1 MCQLD
6 EVVREVVMANKL
18 GLHLRPVRMLVDE
31 ANKFVSDVSIVMGD
45 QRVDGKSF
53 LDVMS
58 LAAAMDAVLILTAKG
73 PDAAETLDAL
83 EGLIRRK
90 FDEE

>member
-6 EVVREVVMANKL
+6 EVVREVVMTNKL

-31 ANKFVSDVSIVMGD
+31 VNKFVSDVSIVMGD

-73 PDAAETLDAL
+73 PDAAEALDAL